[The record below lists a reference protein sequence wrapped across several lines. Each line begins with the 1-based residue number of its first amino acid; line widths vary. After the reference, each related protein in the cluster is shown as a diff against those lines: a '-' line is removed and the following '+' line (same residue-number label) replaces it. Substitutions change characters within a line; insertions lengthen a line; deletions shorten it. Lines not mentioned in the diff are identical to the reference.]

1 MHTDTVELTQYWKDK
16 KKHQYFGDK
25 IINDWQN
32 KGMFYKKD
40 ADKYLKLTN
49 KLMTY
54 HYPTYQVLQPKGY
67 YK

>member
-16 KKHQYFGDK
+16 KDHEYLGNK
-25 IINDWQN
+25 IATDWTK
-32 KGMFYKKD
+32 KGITYKD
-40 ADKYLKLTN
+40 DLDKYMKLTD

-54 HYPTYQVLQPKGY
+54 NYPTYQVLQPRGY